1 MIALLDN
8 TVISNFS
15 FIRRSDLVQIALGG
29 AVATVQA
36 AFTEYIRGVQLNRL
50 PLCNWDW
57 LPLLDLTAPE
67 VALAVKLA
75 SDLGSGEAS
84 CIACAALRH
93 LRVYTDDRDA
103 RRVALELHV
112 PVSGTI
118 GILMLLVE
126 GNNLSESEADRYLLQ
141 MIACGYRSPLR
152 SLAELR

>member
-1 MIALLDN
+1 MGCVSSFGQLGMIALLDN

-36 AFTEYIRGVQLNRL
+36 AFTEYIRGVKLNRL

-57 LPLLDLTAPE
+57 LP
-67 VALAVKLA
+67 
-75 SDLGSGEAS
+75 
-84 CIACAALRH
+84 
-93 LRVYTDDRDA
+93 
-103 RRVALELHV
+103 
-112 PVSGTI
+112 
-118 GILMLLVE
+118 
-126 GNNLSESEADRYLLQ
+126 